1 MAPAL
6 PALLCLGLSVGLRT
20 QVQAGTL
27 PKPTIW
33 AEPGSVVLWGSPM
46 TIWCWGTLGAQEFH
60 LDKEGSPVLWDRQ
73 KPLEPLDK
81 AKFSIQHMGEDHAG
95 SYRCYHSTPTGWSE
109 PSDPLELVVTGS
121 YSKPSLS
128 ALPSPVVTSGGNVIL
143 QCGSRQGFNR
153 FLLTKEGEDKSS
165 WTLDGEQRPD
175 GQTQALFPIGP
186 VTPGHRWTF
195 RCYGFYRDTP
205 RVWSAPPSACLSPGQ
220 SGKPSLLTPQG
231 PVITSGQNLTLQ
243 CHSDVSYTR
252 FALSEEGG
260 QDLPQRPAQRPQGGL
275 SQADFPLGPVGTI
288 HRGQYRCYGG
298 HGLSSEWSAPSETL
312 ELLVAGEEP
321 AGQSGTR
328 LCTGPTGE
336 PQGRCWD
343 QGEWS
348 QGGDRQGQGGARL
361 RETETVLRGQRGPR
375 SLAQNQARHP
385 HPLPLCRT
393 AQRQILPLC
402 ETRALGGPGGDRDP
416 AVSVRREDGH
426 FPSVQG
432 GGSRSP
438 PASALPGPRRS
449 VPGRV
454 LLEPC
459 DLSPRGHLQVLRL
472 TQHRPLPAVTAQ

>member
-6 PALLCLGLSVGLRT
+6 PALLCL
-20 QVQAGTL
+20 GTL

-153 FLLTKEGEDKSS
+153 FLLTKEGEDK
-165 WTLDGEQRPD
+165 
-175 GQTQALFPIGP
+175 
-186 VTPGHRWTF
+186 
-195 RCYGFYRDTP
+195 
-205 RVWSAPPSACLSPGQ
+205 
-220 SGKPSLLTPQG
+220 
-231 PVITSGQNLTLQ
+231 
-243 CHSDVSYTR
+243 
-252 FALSEEGG
+252 
-260 QDLPQRPAQRPQGGL
+260 PQGGL

-375 SLAQNQARHP
+375 SLAQNQARVW
-385 HPLPLCRT
+385 
-393 AQRQILPLC
+393 
-402 ETRALGGPGGDRDP
+402 GGRGGHRGHSLQP
-416 AVSVRREDGH
+416 A
-426 FPSVQG
+426 P
-432 GGSRSP
+432 P
-438 PASALPGPRRS
+438 PAPAAVGE
-449 VPGRV
+449 GRGQGRT
-454 LLEPC
+454 
-459 DLSPRGHLQVLRL
+459 LSSR
-472 TQHRPLPAVTAQ
+472 